1 VPRAVISRFDKKE
14 RERDFSR
21 ESEVKRI
28 SGIAASAIVIM
39 ALSACGGGGG
49 GGGGDGGGTPES
61 SAPQAKTYSRAE
73 VQGLA
78 RIGVSATVLTGRMG
92 LSLVNF
98 LGSVFESFS
107 ADTEGS
113 RVIARPV
120 CKTGAATAENQVRT
134 PA

>member
-49 GGGGDGGGTPES
+49 GDGGGTPES

-73 VQGLA
+73 VQDLA